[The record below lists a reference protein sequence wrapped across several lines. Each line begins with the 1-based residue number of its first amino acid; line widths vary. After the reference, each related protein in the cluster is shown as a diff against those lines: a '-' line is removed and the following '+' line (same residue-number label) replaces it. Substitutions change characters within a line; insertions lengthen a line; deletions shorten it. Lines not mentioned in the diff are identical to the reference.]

1 MVELEVLNEYRFY
14 RLQPIWLKQCKC
26 GGLLWLHMKNG
37 GGINQWCKHVGCG
50 KEYEVVR
57 ECTYC
62 GEKHDFED
70 LTCDNCEKIVIDYTT
85 WKVTID
91 ECGKAIKKINRQ
103 YKLDLLKE
111 EDWISSTKLN
121 QKEIEECQ
129 KSIRQLEE
137 TGIYQY
143 TT

>member
-1 MVELEVLNEYRFY
+1 M
-14 RLQPIWLKQCKC
+14 C